1 MYPDEN
7 SLLILNKHI
16 GCILGLECRSYQ
28 TSTWNTL
35 FWFMLKAKG
44 LKSVSEIDIKA
55 LFSQKLTGIENHQPE
70 RKTTDSYSSV
80 CVTNIVIIH
89 APGT

>member
-1 MYPDEN
+1 M
-7 SLLILNKHI
+7 LLLSNQYLKHNILVFAESKR
-16 GCILGLECRSYQ
+16 L
-28 TSTWNTL
+28 
-35 FWFMLKAKG
+35 
-44 LKSVSEIDIKA
+44 SVSEIDIKA

>member
-1 MYPDEN
+1 
-7 SLLILNKHI
+7 
-16 GCILGLECRSYQ
+16 
-28 TSTWNTL
+28 
-35 FWFMLKAKG
+35 MLKAKG